1 MTPIRIKRR
10 PRTLGDLISTA
21 VFLGM
26 AGWFGG
32 EAIIAADVGPLWKAV
47 GLGICAVMCLV
58 ASLRHVIVRVW
69 IMLFGDG
76 DAR

>member
-10 PRTLGDLISTA
+10 PRTIGDLISTA

-26 AGWFGG
+26 AGWIGG
-32 EAIIAADVGPLWKAV
+32 EAVIAADIGPLWKAIL
-47 GLGICAVMCLV
+47 LGTCALLCLL
-58 ASLRHVIVRVW
+58 AALRHVIVRVW

-76 DAR
+76 TTR